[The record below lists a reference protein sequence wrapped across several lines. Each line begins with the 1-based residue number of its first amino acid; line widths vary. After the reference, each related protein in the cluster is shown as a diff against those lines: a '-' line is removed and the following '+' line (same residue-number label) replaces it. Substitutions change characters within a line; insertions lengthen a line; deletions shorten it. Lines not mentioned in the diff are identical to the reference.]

1 MKIEAF
7 VYSEDGKE
15 IGVIVYNDIDIE
27 SIINDID
34 ITYKGGWDYA
44 SLEYDEGYGTYIAH
58 SDGTYF
64 KGWDNERN

>member
-7 VYSEDGKE
+7 VYGKE
-15 IGVIVYNDIDIE
+15 GNNLGTIVYNNIDIE

-34 ITYKGGWDYA
+34 ITYKGVWDYA
-44 SLEYDEGYGTYIAH
+44 SLEYDEGYGTYIAQ

-64 KGWDNERN
+64 MEGK

>member
-34 ITYKGGWDYA
+34 ITYKGDWDYA
-44 SLEYDEGYGTYIAH
+44 SLEYEGYGTYIAH
-58 SDGTYF
+58 PDGTYF
-64 KGWDNERN
+64 KDRDNGRN